1 MAIGESVMLGAGDE
15 LELGGFVVDV
25 DEPRQGPETADLI
38 EALAAAGEIGRTVV
52 VQVGTNGPVT
62 EDVYRRIAQALVGS
76 EQVVF
81 LTLHADRSWIGA
93 NNDIIRSLPA
103 QYPNVSLLDWDELV
117 ASGAVSGIAADGIH
131 LATSEAQQSY
141 ANAVFTA
148 VGRDDLVRATRVSGL
163 VVTVADDRPTVVDVR
178 DANGLLG
185 SFDLGCPTA
194 RTCTIESARVVGDTI
209 WIAITDREGEGTTDD
224 VGSRVVSAVTT
235 SGEIVE
241 HVRISGTTTI
251 VRSAGLGANGILY
264 AYVSDQAADRQLVAI
279 EGGTVT
285 TLATDVSGFLL
296 SEDGRFLAVSFSNP
310 PAGEQPRIEVTD
322 LVDGTT
328 NWFTTEGINAGPGAW
343 SPDGRHL
350 IVNDQWE
357 DGTAWVVDPWSAS
370 ARPTAAGE
378 FLDGACFVDART
390 IAHRTWN
397 VGYGQGDAQTGVI
410 RLIDVDGGPPLA
422 ELGTDLFGDALGCHP
437 DGSITYLQRPVVEV
451 DLGGGLSTRA
461 RPRRTGRPRPHRA
474 GRYVH
479 HHHLRRTPHD
489 LNHPAVLD
497 RRRGPP
503 PAAQNWEFSRSPHAC
518 VVRTFARQET
528 PPMRA
533 RRAAEPSVF
542 TTGWSALAD
551 GLSDAGAVM
560 KAAGEEL
567 AAVAEPYVTEFATNA
582 ERDFEADPV
591 GFLGTLGGAPRRSRC
606 WRSWRSG
613 RSRSTRSSSRPTS
626 STVDRSRHPAGEDA
640 AIRGISRYRPAAPM
654 RTVDLPPVI
663 DRPVRGG
670 VVERARSTGTSSRA
684 RWAAFGAA
692 VAVSL
697 GAGGGVGWFAPRRTH
712 RRRRS
717 SGSRAGCST
726 RVRHRTTWAT
736 GARRWQRGG
745 THPPG
750 AGRTGTAT
758 SRRRRR
764 RSPTT

>member
-1 MAIGESVMLGAGDE
+1 MRTIDDRLRALGDALLRDSTPITLDEVRQGGAPLLGVPELDDVTPVDVSPSSTSRAPRRWVWLVGAAAAMVGVILTATWATGPDRLVPAPVATEPDRPSGPTSPSTPASAPASTPASTSLPVTSTIPIDRRRPMAIGESVMLGAGDE

-451 DLGGGLSTRA
+451 DLGGGLSQ
-461 RPRRTGRPRPHRA
+461 PEPD
-474 GRYVH
+474 
-479 HHHLRRTPHD
+479 HD
-489 LNHPAVLD
+489 
-497 RRRGPP
+497 
-503 PAAQNWEFSRSPHAC
+503 
-518 VVRTFARQET
+518 
-528 PPMRA
+528 
-533 RRAAEPSVF
+533 
-542 TTGWSALAD
+542 
-551 GLSDAGAVM
+551 
-560 KAAGEEL
+560 
-567 AAVAEPYVTEFATNA
+567 
-582 ERDFEADPV
+582 
-591 GFLGTLGGAPRRSRC
+591 AP
-606 WRSWRSG
+606 
-613 RSRSTRSSSRPTS
+613 
-626 STVDRSRHPAGEDA
+626 
-640 AIRGISRYRPAAPM
+640 
-654 RTVDLPPVI
+654 VDLVHIEP
-663 DRPVRGG
+663 D
-670 VVERARSTGTSSRA
+670 GTSTTITS
-684 RWAAFGAA
+684 
-692 VAVSL
+692 
-697 GAGGGVGWFAPRRTH
+697 GGLRMI
-712 RRRRS
+712 
-717 SGSRAGCST
+717 
-726 RVRHRTTWAT
+726 
-736 GARRWQRGG
+736 
-745 THPPG
+745 
-750 AGRTGTAT
+750 
-758 SRRRRR
+758 
-764 RSPTT
+764 